1 MSKIGFLAVAKVVIL
16 YIENEFIVCVQLQA
30 LSVRQPI
37 CIRNE
42 ESGLQKSEP
51 L

>member
-1 MSKIGFLAVAKVVIL
+1 MSKIGFLSVAKVV
-16 YIENEFIVCVQLQA
+16 IENEFIVCVQLQA

>member
-1 MSKIGFLAVAKVVIL
+1 MSKIGFLAVAKVVII
-16 YIENEFIVCVQLQA
+16 IENEFIVCVQLQA